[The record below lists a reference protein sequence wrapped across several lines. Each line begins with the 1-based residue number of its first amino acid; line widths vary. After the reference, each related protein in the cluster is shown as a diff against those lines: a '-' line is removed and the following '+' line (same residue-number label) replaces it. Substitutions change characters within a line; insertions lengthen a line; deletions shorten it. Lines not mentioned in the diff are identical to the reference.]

1 MSTFG
6 STVRNPEWDKEERIG
21 KERARQ
27 MDIGALHKAVSALA
41 EKVAEL
47 DQKLN
52 ERDATITMLMQKVDR
67 IEQERIAQRVST
79 ISSGPSVQPD
89 A

>member
-6 STVRNPEWDKEERIG
+6 STVRNPEWDEEERIG

-27 MDIGALHKAVSALA
+27 MDIGALYKAVSALA
-41 EKVAEL
+41 GRVAEL
-47 DQKLN
+47 DQKLT
-52 ERDATITMLMQKVDR
+52 ERDATITMLTQKVDR